1 MSASVSSIKSGTSRS
16 STRGIDR
23 VVNDYD
29 LSAERKYP
37 SVKDYYYAS
46 SKATDKPIQ
55 YQNGLSNFS
64 SLQLGDD
71 RIQFTESIMSATF
84 KGPREDRPISPS
96 RMKTKHLRQREY
108 DMARAVVDDFE
119 VDRLERVMKDKLF
132 QRSEHVS
139 SPFQIRK
146 ALKFFDVE
154 KSGYIALEDF
164 AHALEFLG
172 FQFNEM
178 QNMALFARYDPDVT
192 GCIDYMTFINKAMFD
207 DPMKPVV
214 PHQNKP
220 RATAPGAPKSAS
232 ASPSKPSAGGAK
244 STSKDFTEADLKAMQ
259 EAELKRVFQLVHKSG
274 GEGLGKDE
282 FELLLMALGYN
293 LSPTAVD
300 GCYEEIFSF
309 CADKCTAGP
318 SKITF
323 PAFCHWWTE
332 KESVHLYSRK

>member
-1 MSASVSSIKSGTSRS
+1 MSASVTSISSGTSRA

-192 GCIDYMTFINKAMFD
+192 GSIDYMTFIKYAMFD

-220 RATAPGAPKSAS
+220 RATASAGGPAKSGGG
-232 ASPSKPSAGGAK
+232 SPSKQPAVKNSA
-244 STSKDFTEADLKAMQ
+244 KDFSEADLKAMQ
-259 EAELKRVFQLVHKSG
+259 EAELKRVFQLVNKSG
-274 GEGLGKDE
+274 GGSLSKDE

-293 LSPTAVD
+293 LSPTAIE

-309 CADKCTAGP
+309 CADLCTAG
-318 SKITF
+318 SNEITF
-323 PAFCHWWTE
+323 PAFCRWWTE
-332 KESVHLYSRK
+332 KDSVHLYSRK